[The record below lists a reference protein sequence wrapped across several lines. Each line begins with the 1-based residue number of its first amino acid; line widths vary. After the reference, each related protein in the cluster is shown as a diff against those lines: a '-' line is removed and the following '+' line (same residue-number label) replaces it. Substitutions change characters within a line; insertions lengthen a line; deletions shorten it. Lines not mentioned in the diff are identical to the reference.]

1 MHFHF
6 EMFIQPVVGSLL
18 RCPQGSPPPDI
29 QTLVIFIDGLDLI
42 TRFPDLVSK
51 DYDFCLVSTLS
62 LASILSYPLTCCLW
76 WSQLSC
82 HEGAMRKPTW
92 ERIKGSSGPTA
103 SEGPRPSVQQP
114 ARNWVLPTTTGVSW
128 EVDSPTVG
136 PSDET
141 ATSANTFAAASLEP
155 RLPTYRN

>member
-6 EMFIQPVVGSLL
+6 EMFIQLVVGSLL

-62 LASILSYPLTCCLW
+62 LASILSYPLTCCL
-76 WSQLSC
+76 
-82 HEGAMRKPTW
+82 
-92 ERIKGSSGPTA
+92 
-103 SEGPRPSVQQP
+103 
-114 ARNWVLPTTTGVSW
+114 
-128 EVDSPTVG
+128 
-136 PSDET
+136 
-141 ATSANTFAAASLEP
+141 
-155 RLPTYRN
+155 